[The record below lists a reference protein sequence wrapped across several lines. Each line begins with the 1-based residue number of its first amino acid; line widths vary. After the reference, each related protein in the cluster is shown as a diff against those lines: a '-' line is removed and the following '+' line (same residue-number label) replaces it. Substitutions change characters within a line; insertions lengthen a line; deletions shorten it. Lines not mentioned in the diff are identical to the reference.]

1 MLPIALILASSLSA
15 GGPTLS
21 VKVVSLEFSYPYF
34 GEPGNKCQGAGSVFA
49 RAVTP
54 EGTAVVVRLA
64 DASGLSP
71 GKDAVLG
78 DVRRAGSGRDGTAV
92 FCAAGRVVDAAPAPV
107 VTQET
112 AAPTPAPG
120 PAPAPVAAE
129 PTPAAPSRCTTQ
141 LFNIVKRPQGGNKFG
156 PSEFDPELPLSVPES
171 IDCAVA
177 RARNTNVLLVR
188 MVKDG
193 WAKPASVVGAEWE
206 PGSKWEKQPD
216 APQRRVVRVYF
227 EGAN

>member
-1 MLPIALILASSLSA
+1 MLPLALILVSSLSA
-15 GGPTLS
+15 GGSTLP

-34 GEPGNKCQGAGSVFA
+34 GEPGNKCQGAGNVFV

-92 FCAAGRVVDAAPAPV
+92 FCAAGRVVETPAPV
-107 VTQET
+107 ATQDP
-112 AAPTPAPG
+112 APTPAA
-120 PAPAPVAAE
+120 APPVAE
-129 PTPAAPSRCTTQ
+129 PAAGGCAMQ
-141 LFNIVKRPQGGNKFG
+141 LFNVVKRPQGPNKFG
-156 PSEFDPELPLSVPES
+156 PSEFDPELPLSAREAV
-171 IDCAVA
+171 DCAVA

-193 WAKPASVVGAEWE
+193 AAKPASVVGAEWE

-227 EGAN
+227 DSAN